1 LRLDAQTVALHTC
14 LCIML
19 AVRSQLRS
27 GMYALY
33 SYLDAWSVRSC
44 TLRGAPR
51 EAMVKAMEG
60 YRNWMRWTF
69 KEAPGTASEEHVR
82 DE

>member
-1 LRLDAQTVALHTC
+1 
-14 LCIML
+14 
-19 AVRSQLRS
+19 
-27 GMYALY
+27 MYALY